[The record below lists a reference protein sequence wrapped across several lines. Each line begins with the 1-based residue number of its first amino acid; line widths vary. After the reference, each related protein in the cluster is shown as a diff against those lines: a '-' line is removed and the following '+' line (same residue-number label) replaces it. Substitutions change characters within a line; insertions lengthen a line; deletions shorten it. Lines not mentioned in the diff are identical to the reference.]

1 MLQQMTRTI
10 LAGVLMLC
18 VAGVARAADVP
29 KEMEGLP
36 LVFQEDFEK
45 GADKWEPT
53 DPKAWKVVEEKGNK
67 VFSLEGSSDYEP
79 AVRSP
84 KSIALLKDVVVGDF
98 ILEAKIKQTGREYGH
113 RDFCVFFGH
122 TDPSHFYYVHMATK
136 PDANAHSIFLVN
148 GAPRVGIAKERSSGM
163 NWDDQYHTVRI
174 VRKTDSGLIQVF
186 MDDMS
191 KPIMTAE
198 DKTFPSGRIGFG
210 SFDDTGH
217 VDDIRIWGQKK

>member
-1 MLQQMTRTI
+1 MLHRMMG
-10 LAGVLMLC
+10 LL
-18 VAGVARAADVP
+18 GVALVCGAAFGADVA
-29 KEMEGLP
+29 KEMDGLP

-53 DPKAWKVVEEKGNK
+53 DPKAWKVVKEDGNK

-79 AVRSP
+79 PVRSP
-84 KSIALLKDVVVGDF
+84 KSIALLKDVVMGDF

-136 PDANAHSIFLVN
+136 PDEHAHSVFLVN
-148 GAPRVGIAKERSSGM
+148 GAPRVSIAKERSSGM
-163 NWDDQYHTVRI
+163 NWDDQYHTVRV

-198 DKTFPSGRIGFG
+198 DKTFASGRIGFG